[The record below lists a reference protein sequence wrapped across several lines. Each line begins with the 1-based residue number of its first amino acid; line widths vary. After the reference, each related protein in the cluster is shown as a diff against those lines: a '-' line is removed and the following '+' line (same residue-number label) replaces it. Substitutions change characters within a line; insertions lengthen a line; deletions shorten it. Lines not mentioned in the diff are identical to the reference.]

1 MTPTEIALI
10 LFGLVVVVLVA
21 LAGYMYMRR
30 QTLRQRFGP
39 EYDRLA
45 AEQDS
50 TFAVDRE
57 LRDREKRHAHLE
69 LKELPDDARQWYT
82 EQWQQLQARFV
93 ESPEDSVGAADELV
107 TRLIA
112 DRGYPI
118 KDYDE
123 QVTLL
128 SVEHARTIGDYR
140 EAHDIAQRHA
150 QGNADTEELRQAI
163 VHYRALVADLLGQDP
178 VPHQVEPTNRSRR
191 GA

>member
-1 MTPTEIALI
+1 MTPTGIALI
-10 LFGLVVVVLVA
+10 LFGLAVVILA
-21 LAGYMYMRR
+21 GLAGYIYFRR
-30 QTLRQRFGP
+30 QNLRQRFGP
-39 EYDRLA
+39 EYDRTV

-50 TFAVDRE
+50 TLAAERE
-57 LRDREKRHAHLE
+57 LLDRQRRHAQLD

-93 ESPEDSVGAADELV
+93 ESPEESIGAADELV

-140 EAHDIAQRHA
+140 EAHDIAQRHTDGA
-150 QGNADTEELRQAI
+150 ADTEELRQAI
-163 VHYRALVADLLGQDP
+163 VHYRALVADLLGQNP
-178 VPHQVEPTNRSRR
+178 VPHQAEPTNRSRR

>member
-1 MTPTEIALI
+1 MTPTGTALI
-10 LFGLVVVVLVA
+10 LFGLVVVILLG
-21 LAGYMYMRR
+21 LAGYMYIRR
-30 QTLRQRFGP
+30 QNLRQRFGP
-39 EYDRLA
+39 EYDRLV

-50 TFAVDRE
+50 TLAVDRE
-57 LRDREKRHAHLE
+57 LRNREKRHAQLE

-93 ESPEDSVGAADELV
+93 ESPEESIGAADDLV
-107 TRLIA
+107 TRLIG

-128 SVEHARTIGDYR
+128 SVDHARTIGDYR

-150 QGNADTEELRQAI
+150 SGAADTEELRQAI

-178 VPHQVEPTNRSRR
+178 VPHQAEPTNRSRR

>member
-1 MTPTEIALI
+1 MTPTQIALI
-10 LFGLVVVVLVA
+10 LFGLAVIIALG

-30 QTLRQRFGP
+30 QKLRQRFGP
-39 EYDRLA
+39 EYDRVLT
-45 AEQDS
+45 EQDS
-50 TFAVDRE
+50 AMAAEKE
-57 LRDREKRHAHLE
+57 LRGREKRHAQLD
-69 LKELPDDARQWYT
+69 LKELPDDARRWYT

-93 ESPEDSVGAADELV
+93 ESPEESIGAADDLV

-150 QGNADTEELRQAI
+150 NGAADTEELRQAI

>member
-1 MTPTEIALI
+1 
-10 LFGLVVVVLVA
+10 
-21 LAGYMYMRR
+21 MYIRR
-30 QTLRQRFGP
+30 QNLRQRFGP
-39 EYDRLA
+39 EYDRLV

-50 TFAVDRE
+50 TLAVDRE
-57 LRDREKRHAHLE
+57 LRNREKRHAQLE

-93 ESPEDSVGAADELV
+93 ESPEESIGAADDLV
-107 TRLIA
+107 TRLIG

-128 SVEHARTIGDYR
+128 SVDHARTIGDYR

-150 QGNADTEELRQAI
+150 SGAADTEELRQAI

-178 VPHQVEPTNRSRR
+178 VPHQAEPTNRSRR

>member
-1 MTPTEIALI
+1 MTPTEITLI
-10 LFGLVVVVLVA
+10 LFGLVVVILLG

-30 QTLRQRFGP
+30 QNLRQRFGP
-39 EYDRLA
+39 EYDRAVAENDSALA
-45 AEQDS
+45 AEK
-50 TFAVDRE
+50 E
-57 LRDREKRHAHLE
+57 LRDREKRHSLLE

-82 EQWQQLQARFV
+82 EQWQELQARFV
-93 ESPEDSVGAADELV
+93 ESPEESVGAADELV

-112 DRGYPI
+112 ERGYPI

-150 QGNADTEELRQAI
+150 RGEAGTEELRQAI
-163 VHYRALVADLLGQDP
+163 VHYRVLVTDLLGQDP
-178 VPHQVEPTNRSRR
+178 VPHQEEPTNRSRR